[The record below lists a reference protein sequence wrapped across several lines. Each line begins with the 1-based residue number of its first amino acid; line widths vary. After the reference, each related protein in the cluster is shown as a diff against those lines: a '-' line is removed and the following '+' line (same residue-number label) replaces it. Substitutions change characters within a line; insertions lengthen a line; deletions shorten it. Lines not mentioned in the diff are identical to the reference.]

1 MFGVPYVPL
10 VAYGLPVPLPA
21 KIDIEYAAPMHFTG
35 TGNEDDEIVF
45 GYVDKVK
52 ETIAA
57 MLADGAKRRRGE
69 PAQLRS

>member
-1 MFGVPYVPL
+1 MPYVPI

-21 KIDIEYAAPMHFTG
+21 KIEIEYGAATRTSQG

-52 ETIAA
+52 EVIAA
-57 MLADGAKRRRGE
+57 HARRRGRRGV
-69 PAQLRS
+69 AASRRC